1 MKYSQ
6 STIELIRSMYCY
18 HTAKEIAESMGISIT
33 TVYNLVYKHGIK
45 KPKEWIVNPKS
56 GGFKKG
62 ERNSPGT
69 EFKKGQTAHNK
80 GKKVEPHVYKSL
92 SRTFFPPGHVP
103 FNNKPMYSISVRA
116 DSGGIP
122 YKFIKIRPQ
131 YWELLH
137 RYMWM
142 EAHGPIPKN
151 MVVIFKD
158 GNSLNCQLSNLDM
171 ITRQEN
177 MLRNSSN
184 NVPEHLKEVV
194 KLKNKLTKKIKEH
207 GKKQTK

>member
-1 MKYSQ
+1 
-6 STIELIRSMYCY
+6 
-18 HTAKEIAESMGISIT
+18 
-33 TVYNLVYKHGIK
+33 
-45 KPKEWIVNPKS
+45 
-56 GGFKKG
+56 
-62 ERNSPGT
+62 
-69 EFKKGQTAHNK
+69 
-80 GKKVEPHVYKSL
+80 
-92 SRTFFPPGHVP
+92 
-103 FNNKPMYSISVRA
+103 MYSISVRA